1 MRNLTSG
8 LINLNLQG
16 NDLSSFKNGVASSID
31 DNLLFGAI
39 KWLCKKNDAAHENDY
54 YFMLGK
60 TKTDAA
66 FLASFLLTVKGSVES
81 AYRAIMNSTAAAGF
95 AIVTSETAIGG
106 LIGGMAATEE
116 LIRAGILTGV
126 SIVAS
131 AMVTRTT
138 NILYIDA
145 KKFKRII
152 DKAKAEA
159 IAKLEK
165 SWAGKLFESAE
176 KFEVHYGKHA
186 SEWSTALTREQY
198 LAKARDLLGAK
209 LDANIEGFV
218 SKEGWIF
225 KYNNATNE
233 FAIGR
238 PNDIIST
245 VYRPIDGRAYWLDQI
260 KLYGGE
266 AGVLGGK

>member
-138 NILYIDA
+138 NILYMDA

-159 IAKLEK
+159 IDIIKKAAKQKRNLLLIICCC
-165 SWAGKLFESAE
+165 A
-176 KFEVHYGKHA
+176 VYGKCPHT
-186 SEWSTALTREQY
+186 SSGPYGLFNKKTAPCS
-198 LAKARDLLGAK
+198 AVF
-209 LDANIEGFV
+209 NM
-218 SKEGWIF
+218 SK
-225 KYNNATNE
+225 
-233 FAIGR
+233 
-238 PNDIIST
+238 
-245 VYRPIDGRAYWLDQI
+245 
-260 KLYGGE
+260 
-266 AGVLGGK
+266 